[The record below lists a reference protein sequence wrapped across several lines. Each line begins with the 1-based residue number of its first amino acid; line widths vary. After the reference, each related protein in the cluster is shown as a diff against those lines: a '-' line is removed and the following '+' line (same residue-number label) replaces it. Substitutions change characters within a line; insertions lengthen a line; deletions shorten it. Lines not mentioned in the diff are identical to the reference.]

1 LACVQSAT
9 APLHTCNLYERT
21 GVLCYVF
28 AVKLIL
34 ASSSPRRAE
43 VLRDA
48 GFMFEVRPANVDETR
63 LPQEDAEDYVRRV
76 AQAKANA
83 ITDPARAAGE
93 RAIVIAA
100 DTIVLAEGQILGKPK
115 HADDARRMLRL
126 FSGKTHEVL
135 TALCVINIP
144 TAKESLQV
152 EKTRV
157 EFLNMSDQ
165 EIENYI
171 KTGEPFD
178 KAGAY
183 GIQGIAGRFATRI
196 EGCYFNVLGLPL
208 SRLWTTLQSLGWKE
222 D

>member
-1 LACVQSAT
+1 M
-9 APLHTCNLYERT
+9 
-21 GVLCYVF
+21 
-28 AVKLIL
+28 KLIL

-43 VLRDA
+43 VLRNA
-48 GFMFEVRPANVDETR
+48 GFVFQVRPADVDETR
-63 LPQEDAEDYVRRV
+63 RPQEGAEDYVRRV
-76 AQAKANA
+76 AQAKAHA
-83 ITDPARAAGE
+83 IAEPAHAANE

-115 HADDARRMLRL
+115 DVDDARRMLRL
-126 FSGKTHEVL
+126 LSGKTHEVL
-135 TALCVINIP
+135 TALCVIDIL
-144 TAKESLQV
+144 AGKELLHV

-157 EFLNMSDQ
+157 EFLNMSDE

-171 KTGEPFD
+171 QTGEPFD

-208 SRLWTTLQSLGWKE
+208 SRLWTTLQALGWKE
-222 D
+222 GSTT

>member
-1 LACVQSAT
+1 M
-9 APLHTCNLYERT
+9 
-21 GVLCYVF
+21 
-28 AVKLIL
+28 KLIL

-43 VLRDA
+43 VLRNA
-48 GFMFEVRPANVDETR
+48 GFVFEVRAAEVDETR
-63 LPQEDAEDYVRRV
+63 LPQEAAEDYVRRV
-76 AQAKANA
+76 ARAKAHVVVEQ
-83 ITDPARAAGE
+83 ARAAGE
-93 RAIVIAA
+93 RAVVIAA

-115 HADDARRMLRL
+115 DAADARRMLRL

-135 TALCVINIP
+135 TALCLINIP
-144 TAKESLQV
+144 AAEESLHV

-157 EFLNMSDQ
+157 EFLKMSEE

-171 KTGEPFD
+171 QTGEPFD

-208 SRLWTTLQSLGWKE
+208 SRLWTTLQALGWKE
-222 D
+222 SDATEPPRAIK